1 MKSDKV
7 ITILTVLLIGVLLV
21 LLQSCKDDAQ
31 PVDDDDVFTSRLS
44 QTWKVKRVTADDV
57 DVTGAFKNMTITFK
71 ADQSYSV
78 TNAVSPIWP
87 ASGSFEIVPA
97 NDGQYDL
104 KRNDGATVNVTSLS
118 DSSVFLEL
126 FYTSQSGRV
135 AGVSGQYIF
144 ELTR

>member
-1 MKSDKV
+1 VKSV
-7 ITILTVLLIGVLLV
+7 
-21 LLQSCKDDAQ
+21 S
-31 PVDDDDVFTSRLS
+31 
-44 QTWKVKRVTADDV
+44 ADDV
-57 DVTGAFKNMTITFK
+57 DVNGAFKNMTITFK

-78 TNAVSPIWP
+78 TIAVSPIWP

-97 NDGQYDL
+97 SDGQYDL